1 MEDSEKAEIA
11 KQTVVEDEKPRE
23 TLADKLKVQKKAARK
38 KTIKRIALYS
48 FLAFFAYALW
58 FLFKP
63 FKASAQYGICRT
75 VLELTVSYPYS
86 IYVSE
91 IKPKRDGSL
100 ELWYTHTDAF
110 GEYRME
116 SFKCKIAVNPQTG
129 TFEISELK
137 MHKVTMDP
145 EKVAFLNN
153 AMPYFN
159 ENPLILNWPAELPDS
174 IGDLQFEFDAYRR
187 IKLDGLKN

>member
-1 MEDSEKAEIA
+1 MDDSEKEEIA

-23 TLADKLKVQKKAARK
+23 TLADKLKAQKKASRK
-38 KTIKRIALYS
+38 KTIKRAVLYS

-63 FKASAQYGICRT
+63 FKASAEYGICRS
-75 VLELTVSYPYS
+75 VLELTVPYPYS

-91 IKPKRDGSL
+91 IKAKRDGSL

-116 SFKCKIAVNPQTG
+116 SFKCKVVVNPNTG

-145 EKVAFLNN
+145 EKIAFLNS

-159 ENPLILNWPAELPDS
+159 ENPLILNWPTELPDS
-174 IGDLQFEFDAYRR
+174 IADLQFDFDIFRR
-187 IKLDGLKN
+187 VNLDDIRK